1 MDRQTFIAALT
12 QKYNYMLNLEALEPM
27 NLLSASK
34 DSVNEL
40 QTHSQ
45 IQEEE
50 KNLRKIEVASILVD
64 YL

>member
-12 QKYNYMLNLEALEPM
+12 QKYNYILTLEGLEPM

-40 QTHSQ
+40 QTHSY

-50 KNLRKIEVASILVD
+50 KKLRKIEVASILVD

>member
-45 IQEEE
+45 MQEEE